1 LFNEIIRIFI
11 PQNIPHYIGASTWL
25 RTRSWQINILPKWL
39 RLRAA
44 VAAPLALASKDLR
57 EPAALRVDQLH
68 QNSGPSG
75 QRRHHQDAQH
85 SSRLGRRV
93 GGAAINVIGCG
104 ERVDIPLFS
113 SLPVNDMVRS
123 PVPPDEWVVDG
134 DVELLEPQPQTLS
147 PMGRVR
153 FSIGGKI
160 WSGKAN
166 ALRLIVE
173 ANGRI

>member
-1 LFNEIIRIFI
+1 
-11 PQNIPHYIGASTWL
+11 
-25 RTRSWQINILPKWL
+25 
-39 RLRAA
+39 
-44 VAAPLALASKDLR
+44 
-57 EPAALRVDQLH
+57 
-68 QNSGPSG
+68 
-75 QRRHHQDAQH
+75 
-85 SSRLGRRV
+85 
-93 GGAAINVIGCG
+93 
-104 ERVDIPLFS
+104 
-113 SLPVNDMVRS
+113 MVRS